1 VNKISR
7 MIEQVYQDTHN
18 SNQYEAFFK
27 HASIG
32 IIIVNQSGEIINAN
46 PYLLSLF
53 AYDEADI
60 IGKKIEILIPGR
72 FHAHHVDHR
81 DAFSKNPKSRPMG
94 TGIDLFGLKKDG
106 TEFPVEVSLSHYNN
120 NGEKY
125 IFGFITDNT
134 KRLSD
139 RNKISQL
146 NNDLESSVDN
156 RTKELTRT
164 LQVLELLNE
173 KHEITLANQKAIL
186 DNARVM
192 LYAMNEKGLIQFF
205 NPEATRLTGYEA
217 SEVVLKH
224 TPTLFHRQEEI
235 EACRKELLEEFQID
249 APNDFEVIKQKALLN
264 HINTMECGFVNKQ
277 KKEVPVSLTITP
289 IRDKQKKLIGFMG
302 VAIDISERKNAEIN
316 LLEALEKEKKLGEM
330 KSRFV
335 SMASHE
341 FRTPLSTILSSAYL
355 VEKYS
360 ELSEQPKREKHISR
374 IISAVNNLTNILN
387 EFLSVGK
394 IEEGKLVLNIS
405 NFNVNKLI
413 ASTIADLKSMLKV
426 GQEIIFS
433 HEGKEEI
440 ILDGSLLK
448 NIIINLVSNAI
459 KFSGE
464 NTPIHISS
472 LCVEDEFIIKVKD
485 KGIGI
490 SKEDQEH
497 LMDRFFRG
505 ANAVNVQGTGLG
517 LHIVSK
523 YVECMQG
530 KMTYESALNEGTTFT
545 IIFKPS
551 ILIAHQSID

>member
-1 VNKISR
+1 
-7 MIEQVYQDTHN
+7 MIEEIYQHTQN
-18 SNQYEAFFK
+18 TNQYEAFFK

-32 IIIVNQSGEIINAN
+32 IIVVNQNGEIINAN
-46 PYLLSLF
+46 PFLLSLF
-53 AYDEADI
+53 GYEEI
-60 IGKKIEILIPGR
+60 ELKGKKIEVLIPSR
-72 FHAHHVDHR
+72 FHSNHLQHR
-81 DAFSKNPKSRPMG
+81 EGYNQNPKTRPMG
-94 TGIDLFGLKKDG
+94 LGMELFGIKKNG
-106 TEFPVEVSLSHYNN
+106 TEFPVEISLSSYVNDE
-120 NGEKY
+120 EKY
-125 IFGFITDNT
+125 TFGFITDNT
-134 KRLSD
+134 KRITD
-139 RNKISQL
+139 KNKISQL

-173 KHEITLANQKAIL
+173 KHEIALANQKAIL

-205 NPEATRLTGYEA
+205 NPEASRLTGYDA
-217 SEVVLKH
+217 SEVVRKQ
-224 TPTLFHRQEEI
+224 TPNLFHHPKEI
-235 EACRKELLEEFQID
+235 EACRQELLEAYNIETH
-249 APNDFEVIKQKALLN
+249 NDFEVIKQKSLLN
-264 HINTMECGFVNKQ
+264 HLNSLECYFINKNKE
-277 KKEVPVSLTITP
+277 EVPVSLTITP

-302 VAIDISERKNAEIN
+302 VAIDISERKKAEIN
-316 LLEALEKEKKLGEM
+316 LLEALNKEKNLGEM

-355 VEKYS
+355 IEKYT
-360 ELSEQPKREKHISR
+360 ECSEQSKREKHIGR
-374 IISAVNNLTNILN
+374 IIAAVNNLTNILN
-387 EFLSVGK
+387 EFLNVGK
-394 IEEGKLVLNIS
+394 IEEGKLVVHIS
-405 NFNVNKLI
+405 NFNAKKLI
-413 ASTIADLKSMLKV
+413 ESTITDLKSMLKV
-426 GQEIIFS
+426 GQEIIFT

-440 ILDGSLLK
+440 ALDSSLLK
-448 NIIINLVSNAI
+448 NIILNLISNAV
-459 KFSGE
+459 KFSAE
-464 NTPIHISS
+464 HSPIHISCS
-472 LCVEDEFIIKVKD
+472 CIEDEFVIKVKD

-530 KMTYESALNEGTTFT
+530 KMTYESELNEGTTFT

-551 ILIAHQSID
+551 TLIAHQIQD

>member
-32 IIIVNQSGEIINAN
+32 IIVVNQSGEIINAN
-46 PYLLSLF
+46 PFLLSLF
-53 AYDEADI
+53 GYEENELN
-60 IGKKIEILIPGR
+60 GKKIEVLIPVR
-72 FHAHHVDHR
+72 FHSNHQHHR
-81 DAFSKNPKSRPMG
+81 ENYNKNPKNRPMG
-94 TGIDLFGLKKDG
+94 IGMELFGKKKDG
-106 TEFPVEVSLSHYNN
+106 SEFSVEVSLSNYISNE
-120 NGEKY
+120 EKFT
-125 IFGFITDNT
+125 FGFITDNT
-134 KRLSD
+134 KRIAD
-139 RNKISQL
+139 KTKISQL
-146 NNDLESSVDN
+146 NNDLESSVVN

-264 HINTMECGFVNKQ
+264 HINTMECCFVNKQ

-405 NFNVNKLI
+405 TFNVKKLI
-413 ASTIADLKSMLKV
+413 EGIITDLKSMLKP

-433 HEGKEEI
+433 HEGTEDI
-440 ILDGSLLK
+440 ILDSSLLK
-448 NIIINLVSNAI
+448 NIILNLISNAI
-459 KFSGE
+459 KFSSE
-464 NTPIHISS
+464 HSPIHISCS
-472 LCVEDEFIIKVKD
+472 HIEDEFIIKVKD

-530 KMTYESALNEGTTFT
+530 KMSYESVLNEGTTFT

-551 ILIAHQSID
+551 ILITQESID

>member
-1 VNKISR
+1 MLK
-7 MIEQVYQDTHN
+7 QTYQDSQI

-32 IIIVNQSGEIINAN
+32 IIVVNQNGDITNAN
-46 PYLLSLF
+46 PFLLNLF
-53 AYDEADI
+53 GYDEDELL
-60 IGKKIEILIPGR
+60 GRKIEDLIPTR
-72 FHAHHVDHR
+72 FHHNHQHHR
-81 DAFSKNPKSRPMG
+81 EAYNKNPKTRPMG
-94 TGIDLFGLKKDG
+94 IGMELFGKKKDG
-106 TEFPVEVSLSHYNN
+106 TEFSVEVSLSNYES
-120 NGEKY
+120 NGEK
-125 IFGFITDNT
+125 FAFAFITDNT
-134 KRLSD
+134 HRLND
-139 RNKISQL
+139 KNVISQL
-146 NNDLESSVDN
+146 NNNLEINVNN

-164 LQVLELLNE
+164 LSVLEILNE
-173 KHEITLANQKAIL
+173 KHAITLANQKAIL

-192 LYAMNEKGLIQFF
+192 LYAMNENGLIQFF
-205 NPEATRLTGYEA
+205 NPEAIRLTGYEA
-217 SEVVLKH
+217 SEVVKKH
-224 TPTLFHRQEEI
+224 TPTLFHRTVEI
-235 EACRKELLEEFQID
+235 EICRQELFKHHEIVATD
-249 APNDFEVIKQKALLN
+249 DFDVIKHKALKN
-264 HINTMECGFVNKQ
+264 EINSLECFFVNKH
-277 KKEVPVSLTITP
+277 KEEVPVSLTITP
-289 IRDKQKKLIGFMG
+289 IRNKQNKLAGFMG
-302 VAIDISERKNAEIN
+302 VAIDITDRKKAEVN
-316 LLEALEKEKKLGEM
+316 LLEALNKEKKLGEM

-360 ELSEQPKREKHISR
+360 ELSEQPKREKHIGR

-440 ILDGSLLK
+440 TLDGSLLK

-459 KFSGE
+459 KFSAE
-464 NTPIHISS
+464 HTPIHISS
-472 LCVEDEFIIKVKD
+472 SSVEDEFIIKVKD

-530 KMTYESALNEGTTFT
+530 KMSYESALNEGTTFT

-551 ILIAHQSID
+551 ILITQQSID

>member
-1 VNKISR
+1 MNQ
-7 MIEQVYQDTHN
+7 QVYQDFHI

-32 IIIVNQSGEIINAN
+32 IIVVNQSGDITNAN
-46 PYLLSLF
+46 PFLLTLF
-53 AYDEADI
+53 GYEEDELL
-60 IGKKIEILIPGR
+60 GRKIEDLIPTR
-72 FHAHHVDHR
+72 FHHNHLHHR
-81 DAFSKNPKSRPMG
+81 EAYNKNPKTRAMG
-94 TGIDLFGLKKDG
+94 IGMELFGKKKDG
-106 TEFPVEVSLSHYNN
+106 TEFSVEVSLSNYET

-125 IFGFITDNT
+125 AFAFITDNT
-134 KRLSD
+134 HRLND
-139 RNKISQL
+139 KNEISQL
-146 NNDLESSVDN
+146 YNDLELNVQN

-164 LQVLELLNE
+164 LSVLELLNE
-173 KHEITLANQKAIL
+173 KHAITLANQKAIL

-192 LYAMNEKGLIQFF
+192 LYAMNENGLIQFF
-205 NPEATRLTGYEA
+205 NPEAIRLTGYEA
-217 SEVVLKH
+217 SEVVKKH
-224 TPTLFHRQEEI
+224 TPTLFHRSVEIDTCRQELFNQHEI
-235 EACRKELLEEFQID
+235 VAV
-249 APNDFEVIKQKALLN
+249 NDFDVIKQKALKN
-264 HINTMECGFVNKQ
+264 EINNLECFFVNKD
-277 KKEVPVSLTITP
+277 KEEIPVSLTITA
-289 IRDKQKKLIGFMG
+289 IRNKQNKLVGFMG
-302 VAIDISERKNAEIN
+302 VAIDITDRKKAVVN
-316 LLEALEKEKKLGEM
+316 LLEALNKEKKLGEM

-360 ELSEQPKREKHISR
+360 ELSEQPKREKHIGR

-413 ASTIADLKSMLKV
+413 ESTVADLKTMLKV
-426 GQEIIFS
+426 GQEINYS

-440 ILDGSLLK
+440 NLDGSLLK
-448 NIIINLVSNAI
+448 NIVINLVSNAI
-459 KFSGE
+459 KFSAE
-464 NTPIHISS
+464 NKPIHITSS
-472 LCVEDEFIIKVKD
+472 CNKDEFVIKVKD
-485 KGIGI
+485 SGIGI

-497 LMDRFFRG
+497 LMERFFRG

-530 KMTYESALNEGTTFT
+530 KMTYESVLNEGTTFT

-551 ILIAHQSID
+551 ILIAHEDYD

>member
-1 VNKISR
+1 
-7 MIEQVYQDTHN
+7 MIEQVYQDLQI

-32 IIIVNQSGEIINAN
+32 IIVINQNGDIINAN
-46 PYLLSLF
+46 PYLLNLF
-53 AYDEADI
+53 AYEEKDLL
-60 IGKKIEILIPGR
+60 GKKIEILIPGR

-81 DAFSKNPKSRPMG
+81 DGYTKNPKSRPMG

-106 TEFPVEVSLSHYNN
+106 TEFPVEVSLSHYNS
-120 NGEKY
+120 NGEKF

-217 SEVVLKH
+217 AEVVQKH
-224 TPTLFHRQEEI
+224 TPTLFHHPEEI
-235 EACRKELLEEFQID
+235 EACRHELLNNFQIE

-264 HINTMECGFVNKQ
+264 HIHTMECSFVSKQ

-355 VEKYS
+355 IEKYT
-360 ELSEQPKREKHISR
+360 ECSEQSKREKHISR

-405 NFNVNKLI
+405 SFNVKKLI
-413 ASTIADLKSMLKV
+413 EGIITDLKSMFKP

-440 ILDGSLLK
+440 NLDSSLLK
-448 NIIINLVSNAI
+448 NIILNLISNAI
-459 KFSGE
+459 KFSSE
-464 NTPIHISS
+464 HSPIHISS
-472 LCVEDEFIIKVKD
+472 CCNEDEFVIKVKD

-530 KMTYESALNEGTTFT
+530 KMSYESALNEGTTFT

-551 ILIAHQSID
+551 ILITQESID

>member
-1 VNKISR
+1 MLK
-7 MIEQVYQDTHN
+7 QTYQDSQI

-32 IIIVNQSGEIINAN
+32 IIVINQSGDITNAN
-46 PYLLSLF
+46 PFLLTLF
-53 AYDEADI
+53 GYEEDELL
-60 IGKKIEILIPGR
+60 GRKIEDLIPAR
-72 FHAHHVDHR
+72 FHHNHQQHR
-81 DAFSKNPKSRPMG
+81 EAYNKNPKTRAMG
-94 TGIDLFGLKKDG
+94 IGMELFGKKKDG
-106 TEFPVEVSLSHYNN
+106 TEFSVEVSLSNYET
-120 NGEKY
+120 NGEK
-125 IFGFITDNT
+125 FAFAFITDNT
-134 KRLSD
+134 HRLKD
-139 RNKISQL
+139 KNEIAQL
-146 NNDLESSVDN
+146 YNDLELNVQN

-164 LQVLELLNE
+164 LSVLELLNE
-173 KHEITLANQKAIL
+173 KHAITLANQKAIL

-192 LYAMNEKGLIQFF
+192 LYAMNEDGLIQFF
-205 NPEATRLTGYEA
+205 NPEAIRLTGYEA
-217 SEVVLKH
+217 AEVVKNH
-224 TPTLFHRQEEI
+224 TPTLFHRSIEI
-235 EACRKELLEEFQID
+235 EICKQELFKQHEIVTT
-249 APNDFEVIKQKALLN
+249 NDFDVIKQKALMN
-264 HINTMECGFVNKQ
+264 EINNLECVFVNKH
-277 KKEVPVSLTITP
+277 KEEIPVSLTITP
-289 IRDKQKKLIGFMG
+289 IRNKKNKIIGFMG
-302 VAIDISERKNAEIN
+302 VAIDISDRKKAEIN
-316 LLEALEKEKKLGEM
+316 LLEALNKEKKLGEM

-360 ELSEQPKREKHISR
+360 ELSEQPKREKHIGR

-405 NFNVNKLI
+405 NINVNKLI
-413 ASTIADLKSMLKV
+413 GSTIADLKSMLKK
-426 GQEIIFS
+426 GQEIILS
-433 HEGKEEI
+433 HEGNEEI
-440 ILDGSLLK
+440 ALDGSLLK

-459 KFSGE
+459 KFSAE

-472 LCVEDEFIIKVKD
+472 SYVNDEFVIKVKD

-505 ANAVNVQGTGLG
+505 ANAINVQGTGLG

-530 KMTYESALNEGTTFT
+530 KLTYESALNEGTTFT

-551 ILIAHQSID
+551 ILIAHEVYD

>member
-1 VNKISR
+1 
-7 MIEQVYQDTHN
+7 MIEQVYQDFQI

-32 IIIVNQSGEIINAN
+32 IIVVNPNGDIINAN

-53 AYDEADI
+53 GYEENDI

-72 FHAHHVDHR
+72 FHAHHTEHR
-81 DAFSKNPKSRPMG
+81 DGYNKNPKSRPMG
-94 TGIDLFGLKKDG
+94 IGMDLFGMKKDG
-106 TEFPVEVSLSHYNN
+106 TEFPVEVSLSHYNSS
-120 NGEKY
+120 GEKY

-146 NNDLESSVDN
+146 NNDLESSVHN

-173 KHEITLANQKAIL
+173 KHEIALANQKAIL

-205 NPEATRLTGYEA
+205 NPEATRITGYEA
-217 SEVVLKH
+217 SEVVQQH
-224 TPTLFHRQEEI
+224 TPTLFHDPNEI
-235 EACRKELLEEFQID
+235 ETCRQELLECYQIN

-264 HINTMECGFVNKQ
+264 HINTMECSFVNKN
-277 KKEVPVSLTITP
+277 KKEVPVSLTISP

-302 VAIDISERKNAEIN
+302 VAIDITERKKAEIN

-355 VEKYS
+355 IEKYT
-360 ELSEQPKREKHISR
+360 ECSEQTKREKHISR

-405 NFNVNKLI
+405 SFNVKKLI
-413 ASTIADLKSMLKV
+413 EGIITDLKSMLKL

-433 HEGKEEI
+433 HEGNEEI
-440 ILDGSLLK
+440 ILDSSLLK
-448 NIIINLVSNAI
+448 NIILNLISNAI
-459 KFSGE
+459 KFSSE
-464 NTPIHISS
+464 HSPIHIS
-472 LCVEDEFIIKVKD
+472 CCCKEDEFEIKVKD

-530 KMTYESALNEGTTFT
+530 KMSYESALNEGTTFT
-545 IIFKPS
+545 IIFNPS
-551 ILIAHQSID
+551 ILITQESLD